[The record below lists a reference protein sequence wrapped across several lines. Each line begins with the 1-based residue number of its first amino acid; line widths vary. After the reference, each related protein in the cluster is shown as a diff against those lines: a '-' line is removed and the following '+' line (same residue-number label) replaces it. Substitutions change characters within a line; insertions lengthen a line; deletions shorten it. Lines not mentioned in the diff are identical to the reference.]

1 MSMSHYSGIPVTQD
15 VADIL
20 EAAADH
26 ITATYAWTYL
36 DDGKVRMDRQIAVG
50 KGRLTTWGGVS
61 HSVIGDDETDACN
74 KMAAMLA

>member
-26 ITATYAWTYL
+26 DTATYSWTYL
-36 DDGKVRMDRQIAVG
+36 DNGKVKMDRETAVG
-50 KGRLTTWGGVS
+50 KGKLAVWGNVS
-61 HSVIGDDETDACN
+61 HSVIGDDDTDACN